1 MPERR
6 SATFGEVTVR
16 SEGDQPIKFRGLAA
30 TFNNRT
36 WIGPEEWG
44 FFEEIKPGA
53 FDRTLSESADVR
65 FLGEHDPG
73 RLLARTINDSLR
85 LTTNRKGLVVE
96 AEIVPTSYARDMALL
111 MGSGVLNEMSFAFT
125 IPKGGDSWSRTKDGK
140 EVRAISD
147 LDLLDVSV
155 VAYPAYAGTD
165 ASLRASCEARRA
177 EHRTQT
183 YEQLRA
189 RLEAAKK
196 GW

>member
-1 MPERR
+1 MSERR

-16 SEGDQPIKFRGLAA
+16 SDGDQPIKFRGLAA

-53 FDRTLSESADVR
+53 FDRTLTAGADVR

-73 RLLARTINDSLR
+73 RLLARTTNDSLR
-85 LTTNRKGLVVE
+85 LTTNRKGLVVD
-96 AEIVPTSYARDMALL
+96 ADIVPTSYARDMALL

-125 IPKGGDSWSRTKDGK
+125 IPDGGDSWSRTKDGK
-140 EVRAISD
+140 EVRTITDVD
-147 LDLLDVSV
+147 LHDVAV
-155 VAYPAYAGTD
+155 VAFPAYAGTE
-165 ASLRASCEARRA
+165 AALRTVEARRA